1 MPGGS
6 SVLIVRASR
15 KILNKK
21 GMRSKRKRLNRNVDG
36 APEIAGP
43 DKRQGAFV
51 RALLLDAPRTARDEL
66 KALFNELLP
75 YEKQLAF
82 VYAWFFEMW
91 QVLECDDGEAAKE
104 ARVELQSLFGTHER
118 QLLRLA
124 LSKQENKT
132 KQWAGQ
138 MLANSFSSVL
148 KHDKK
153 LSETNNAYLAE
164 KKKFSREK
172 QLVQV
177 LFPKPI
183 SEVVQRELKTAERYR
198 RKLMLLKTAFRKR
211 WKKAARRQNIPE
223 EYFVTVEWREF
234 SQKSK
239 AQWRELL
246 WLLIKKNN
254 PDLLQDLRDGKF
266 PTLGIRRQAR
276 WASYRRECRRVLDT
290 LARLRDSGI
299 L

>member
-1 MPGGS
+1 
-6 SVLIVRASR
+6 
-15 KILNKK
+15 
-21 GMRSKRKRLNRNVDG
+21 MRSKRKRPNGNVDG
-36 APEIAGP
+36 APEIARP

-51 RALLLDAPRTARDEL
+51 RALLLDASRTARDEL

-91 QVLECDDGEAAKE
+91 QVLECDDGKAAKE
-104 ARVELQSLFGTHER
+104 AHVELQSLFGTYER

-132 KQWAGQ
+132 KQWAGK
-138 MLANSFSSVL
+138 MLANSFTSVL

-153 LSETNNAYLAE
+153 LSETNKAYLAE
-164 KKKFSREK
+164 KKKISGEK

-183 SEVVQRELKTAERYR
+183 SEAVQRELRSGERYR
-198 RKLMLLKTAFRKR
+198 KTLRLLKAAFRKQ
-211 WKKAARRQNIPE
+211 WKEAARRQNIPE
-223 EYFVTVEWREF
+223 GYWDFAELPDF
-234 SQKSK
+234 SQESEP
-239 AQWRELL
+239 QWWKFL
-246 WLLIKKNN
+246 WPLIKKNS
-254 PDLLQDLRDGKF
+254 PDFLRELRDGKF
-266 PTLGIRRQAR
+266 PTRGIRYQAR
-276 WASYRRECRRVLDT
+276 WASYRKEFRNVLRT
-290 LARLRDSGI
+290 LARLRDDGV